1 VGNCHQPHPED
12 AKDQGAPG
20 PLILGTIARKV
31 SPRFSGHSTRQR
43 LKGEKADEAKEHR
56 LLKWAL
62 QAEARAM
69 LPNERVAQCLRQIN
83 PMAAGVE
90 GLHSPEHQ
98 VAHYKSLIVCGS
110 VWMCPLCAAKISER
124 RRDELE
130 RAITHH
136 TAPLHLFLSP
146 EEKSG
151 NPTLSTP
158 KKGLASIPRS
168 KDQGFTLGLVKR
180 S

>member
-1 VGNCHQPHPED
+1 
-12 AKDQGAPG
+12 
-20 PLILGTIARKV
+20 
-31 SPRFSGHSTRQR
+31 FSGHSTRQR
-43 LKGEKADEAKEHR
+43 LTGEKADEAKEHR

-90 GLHSPEHQ
+90 VLHSPEHQ

-130 RAITHH
+130 RAVSRHIAQNGAVYMATYTVSHSRH
-136 TAPLHLFLSP
+136 DDLSCLLRAFLQ
-146 EEKSG
+146 
-151 NPTLSTP
+151 
-158 KKGLASIPRS
+158 AR
-168 KDQGFTLGLVKR
+168 KR
-180 S
+180 MKQ